1 MQDKFFRRLN
11 KVQNISKQLLKPTLL
26 NFGQEIQQK
35 VLNMLRIGKNIDII
49 DNIREKGVLVS
60 KADRFLYA
68 FIIENDS
75 ELFEVDV
82 ELHVLEERL
91 THFVYE

>member
-35 VLNMLRIGKNIDII
+35 VLNMLRIGKNINII